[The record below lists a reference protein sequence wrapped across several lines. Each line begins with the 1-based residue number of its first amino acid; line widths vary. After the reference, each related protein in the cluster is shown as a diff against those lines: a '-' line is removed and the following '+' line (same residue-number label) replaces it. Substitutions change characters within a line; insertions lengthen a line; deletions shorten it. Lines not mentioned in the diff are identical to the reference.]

1 MDTPGEI
8 DALLARKSALAARA
22 AERPQ
27 LAARLKELRAWQAT
41 RLAQTYDDL
50 RRDPQY
56 SRAVEF
62 FLRDVYGPQD
72 MTPRDRDLTRAWTL
86 LKRTL
91 PAAALAALGRAI
103 ELEVLSGE
111 LDQLMVEALPE
122 GSVTAAEYARAY
134 RATARRDLR
143 ERQIDLVVGIGKDL
157 ERVVRH
163 AWIGTLLHLARGPA
177 HAAGYGALQ
186 DFNERGFAAFQ
197 NMKDAAYFLRTI
209 RERELELMEALLA
222 GAGAE
227 ALDAARRD
235 THA

>member
-1 MDTPGEI
+1 MDTPGQV
-8 DALLARKSALAARA
+8 DALLARKSALAARV
-22 AERPQ
+22 AEQPQ
-27 LAARLKELRAWQAT
+27 FAARLEELRAWQAA

-56 SRAVEF
+56 SLAVEF
-62 FLRDVYGPQD
+62 FLHDLYGPQD
-72 MTPRDRDLTRAWTL
+72 MTPRDRDLRRAWSL

-111 LDQLMVEALPE
+111 LDQLMVEVLPE
-122 GSVTAAEYARAY
+122 GAVTATEYARAY
-134 RATARRDLR
+134 RAVGRGDLR
-143 ERQIDLVVGIGKDL
+143 EHQIDLVAGVGKDL

-163 AWIGTLLHLARGPA
+163 AWIGTLLQLARGPA
-177 HAAGYGALQ
+177 HAAGYGVLQ
-186 DFNERGFAAFQ
+186 DFIERGFAAFQ
-197 NMKDAAYFLRTI
+197 NMKDAPHFLRTI
-209 RERELELMEALLA
+209 RERELGLMEALLA